1 MFVANRVQEI
11 QDRSSIDQL
20 EYIESKENPADE
32 ASREMKAQEPLDS
45 RWITGPAFLWKK
57 ENQWQTSNIEVYELQ
72 DDPEV
77 KKSVAMATATN
88 MQTTQAP
95 PEKSSL
101 VERVKCFSDWHRAKR
116 AVALCLCY
124 VRCLR
129 DRVHMRKRQNCS
141 EETRGSGQRFGKHRA
156 CNDSHSTE

>member
-1 MFVANRVQEI
+1 LTSANT
-11 QDRSSIDQL
+11 SK
-20 EYIESKENPADE
+20 SKENPADE
-32 ASREMKAQEPLDS
+32 ALRGMKAQELLDS
-45 RWITGPAFLWKK
+45 HWITGPAFLWKK

-101 VERVKCFSDWHRAKR
+101 VERV
-116 AVALCLCY
+116 
-124 VRCLR
+124 
-129 DRVHMRKRQNCS
+129 
-141 EETRGSGQRFGKHRA
+141 
-156 CNDSHSTE
+156 